1 MTDSTYEAAF
11 QSDVLQADLPEL
23 TAMLTHFQ
31 GWWDGS
37 CATFFAG
44 LYETSGLDKRT
55 VELIMVAQMA
65 LRGWETG
72 IRAHAK
78 LALDAGCTPAEIRGA
93 ILITLGTG
101 GVASAARGMSWVESL
116 LQHHL
121 PDEP

>member
-11 QSDVLQADLPEL
+11 QSDVLQADLPEMSAVL
-23 TAMLTHFQ
+23 KHYQ
-31 GWWDGS
+31 DWWDGS
-37 CATFFAG
+37 CAPFFAG
-44 LYETSGLDKRT
+44 VYEASGLDKRT

-72 IRAHAK
+72 IRAHTK

-101 GVASAARGMSWVESL
+101 GVNVRRSRDVVGGA
-116 LQHHL
+116 
-121 PDEP
+121 PPPPP